1 MGSSND
7 PCYIQ
12 NRVVTNRVIKRS
24 RCTCIN
30 LYFVAQCLY
39 TVSED
44 NPDLAATSLKDS
56 IKQTIA
62 APATPSD
69 TSSELV
75 LLRTLSMGILVNL
88 EGSKVSAEMGE
99 LVAMVTSL
107 AEVLGIDVVAMLFQ
121 NNSQVHVGVCRTS
134 L

>member
-1 MGSSND
+1 MDFS
-7 PCYIQ
+7 Y
-12 NRVVTNRVIKRS
+12 TH
-24 RCTCIN
+24 IN

-44 NPDLAATSLKDS
+44 NPELAATSLKDS

-62 APATPSD
+62 APATPLD
-69 TSSELV
+69 ASSELV

-88 EGSKVSAEMGE
+88 VGSQVSADSGE

-107 AEVLGIDVVAMLFQ
+107 AEVLGIDVLAMLVQ
-121 NNSQVHVGVCRTS
+121 NNSEVGVCRTLPHTVKQLS
-134 L
+134 FNVYLIHIII